1 MECILKETEQ
11 INVCHYKDYIEAEY
25 IVPKFYSKQTASTV
39 ISRFFSD
46 KTIKSLPEFNTWKET
61 LLEKCEKKESVYVLS
76 SIGGQLIYGFYLR
89 LIRENTTRKK
99 YWKLNVMIG
108 TE

>member
-1 MECILKETEQ
+1 MEKTEQ
-11 INVCHYKDYIEAEY
+11 IRVHHYKDYIEAEY
-25 IVPKFYSKQTASTV
+25 VVQKFYSKQNSNTV

-61 LLEKCEKKESVYVLS
+61 ILEKCQKKESVCIFS

-89 LIRENTTRKK
+89 LVRENDSRKK
-99 YWKLNVMIG
+99 FWKLNIMIG
-108 TE
+108 TD